1 MRNFSTVISSV
12 QFSSVAQSCPTL
24 CDPMNSRTPGLPVPH
39 QLPQSTQTHVHPV
52 SEAMQPSHPLLF
64 PSPQA
69 PNPSQHQGVF
79 QWVSSSHE
87 VAKELEFQLQH
98 QSFQWTPR
106 TDLLY
111 DGLLGSP
118 CSSRDSQQSSPTPKF
133 KSINFLALSFLHSPT
148 HTSVHDH
155 WKKHRCSTHF
165 PWMILAPQL
174 FLVKPFNVSSPHP
187 KFHQGSGFVMP
198 SPRKTKEPENGDRG
212 LTEDVS
218 SDATETP
225 EHNVCPTQY
234 YVLGV
239 IKIMSFRKPS
249 NYRKKE
255 WRHWEE

>member
-12 QFSSVAQSCPTL
+12 QFGSVAQSCPTL

-106 TDLLY
+106 IDLLY
-111 DGLLGSP
+111 HGLLGSP

-148 HTSVHDH
+148 HTSIHDH
-155 WKKHRCSTHF
+155 WKKHRCSTHI

-198 SPRKTKEPENGDRG
+198 SQGRLKSLRLE
-212 LTEDVS
+212 TEGWRRMCHQMLQKHLNTMF
-218 SDATETP
+218 AQ
-225 EHNVCPTQY
+225 HNTMY
-234 YVLGV
+234 
-239 IKIMSFRKPS
+239 
-249 NYRKKE
+249 
-255 WRHWEE
+255 